1 MSSKLLDKAPD
12 VKSSETATS
21 EVNSDLV
28 AAIDPAVFF
37 GSSGLLLAITA
48 VIMLRPESSTLFL
61 NELYIFVTTQV
72 GVLYILTAIFTISFL
87 FWLSCS
93 PHGSRVLGTSE
104 KPHYSTPKWA
114 ALLFCSGIGGSLIY
128 WGGTEWV
135 FYYIDPPF
143 GLSPKSDESLKWAL
157 AYGLFH
163 WGPIGWSFYCLP
175 AIALGCSHYL
185 EGCPTFR
192 LSEACRPVL
201 KGFTARWPGR
211 VADLSFLFGVIASS
225 ATGLGFGIAIV
236 SASTSQLIQI
246 ADSSLLQIGIII
258 VATMLIIFSVYRGL
272 DRGILVLSTVNLY
285 LALLFI
291 GFVFILGP
299 SRFILEMGVVS
310 LGTFV
315 GEFFEML
322 TWSDPQERNDFV
334 ESWTVFYWAWWIALG
349 PFMGMFVARVSEG
362 RTIRQIIGGVIGY
375 GSAGCALFFIVLG
388 NFSVSLQLEGT
399 YSLVTKVG
407 EGISPAVMMSE
418 VISFLPYPKI
428 WLAYLAII
436 GLIFTATT
444 YDSASYVLASGSSK
458 SFGKSGQPARW
469 LRVFWALSLGAL
481 PLTLLYAGGLRE
493 LQTASLVGSLPIILL
508 YILMAVS
515 IVRTLKKFQKHGS
528 ESHNQSNFLI
538 K

>member
-1 MSSKLLDKAPD
+1 MI
-12 VKSSETATS
+12 SETLEKASDADGSLSSTS
-21 EVNSDLV
+21 KIKPDLL

-37 GSSGLLLAITA
+37 GSSGLLLVITA
-48 VIMLRPESSTLFL
+48 LILQHSESSTLFL
-61 NELYIFVTTQV
+61 NELYIFITTQV
-72 GVLYILTAIFTISFL
+72 GVIYIFIAIFTIGFL
-87 FWLSCS
+87 LWLSLTS
-93 PHGSRVLGTSE
+93 YGSIVLGASK
-104 KPHYSTPKWA
+104 KPYYSAPKWA

-143 GLSPKSDESLKWAL
+143 GLSPQSDESLKWAL

-211 VADLSFLFGVIASS
+211 LVDLSFLFGVIASS

-236 SASTSQLIQI
+236 SASISELMQV

-272 DRGILVLSTVNLY
+272 DRGILVLSTANLF

-291 GFVFILGP
+291 GCVFILGP

-310 LGTFV
+310 LGTFA
-315 GEFFEML
+315 GGFLEML
-322 TWSDPQERNDFV
+322 TWSDPQERSDFV

-362 RTIRQIIGGVIGY
+362 RTIRQIILGVIGY

-388 NFSVSLQLEGT
+388 NFSLSLQLEGT
-399 YSLVTKVG
+399 YSLVSRVG
-407 EGISPAVMMSE
+407 EGMSPAVIMSE

-428 WLAYLAII
+428 WLAYLGVI

-458 SFGKSGQPARW
+458 GFGQSKQPPRW
-469 LRVFWALSLGAL
+469 LRVFWALGLGVL

-493 LQTASLVGSLPIILL
+493 LQMASLVGSMPIIVL

-515 IVRTLKKFQKHGS
+515 IVRILKKY
-528 ESHNQSNFLI
+528 L
-538 K
+538 